1 VTPPERHIGLCAE
14 PERALSEKVKRDEPG
29 GVTFAAQPRTSTKKV
44 NKKMYHGALLSILS
58 ELVRQDRL
66 ILLEKFILDTPRT
79 KLLVRKLKEMSLDS
93 ALIVTRNLNNNL
105 ILASRNLY
113 RVDVCDAANIN
124 PVSLI
129 RFDRVIMTTDAV
141 RYIEETLS

>member
-1 VTPPERHIGLCAE
+1 
-14 PERALSEKVKRDEPG
+14 
-29 GVTFAAQPRTSTKKV
+29 
-44 NKKMYHGALLSILS
+44 MYHGALLSILS